1 MVSVA
6 TTADVLGNAREGND
20 IFTLLFDKDELTW
33 QDIIYDLIRT
43 EKMNPWDVDVS
54 LLAEKFINL
63 LKEMQKMDFR
73 LSGKI
78 ILAAAFFLK
87 IKSDKLLKE
96 DIGML
101 DSLINGSNS
110 ENELLD
116 MLDNMPDGIE
126 VPVKFEKPTLIVRTP
141 QPRKRKVSVY
151 DLVNA
156 LEKALEVEQRKTIQR
171 FIRVPEKM
179 KVPKKEK
186 DMTVVINDLYK
197 KIQMTL
203 DKVKVVKFS
212 QLLPTDSKSDKI
224 TTFIPLLYLDTQRK
238 IDLEQEN
245 SFGEIFIH
253 LSKLKKDYVAN

>member
-1 MVSVA
+1 MISVA
-6 TTADVLGNAREGND
+6 TTADVLEREKDSND

-43 EKMNPWDVDVS
+43 EKMDPWDVDVS

-63 LKEMQKMDFR
+63 LKAMQKMDFR

-126 VPVKFEKPTLIVRTP
+126 VPVKFEKPVLVVRTP

-156 LEKALEVEQRKTIQR
+156 LEKALEVERKKTIQR

-186 DMTVVINDLYK
+186 DMTLVINDLYK